1 MDTNKKFLIT
11 INREYGSGGHAIG
24 SLLAQRL
31 GVKLIDKQLLKAV
44 AEKFGISEL
53 DAERLENKRPSWWE
67 DFAMFYKRFISVN
80 PYEEGTQAEIT
91 SRQLFYAQAS
101 AMREIVA
108 KESCV
113 IIGRCAFDI
122 FKDEPNSLRLFVYA
136 PMEKRVERIVSRYHC
151 SDAEA
156 RQRIA
161 DSDYQRQLY
170 TKTFTGK
177 EVFDARNY
185 DLTLNVGNTGVNG
198 AVEFL
203 IKNL

>member
-1 MDTNKKFLIT
+1 MDTKKKFLIT

-80 PYEEGTQAEIT
+80 PYEEGIQP
-91 SRQLFYAQAS
+91 
-101 AMREIVA
+101 
-108 KESCV
+108 V

-122 FKDEPNSLRLFVYA
+122 FKNEPNSLRLFVHA

-185 DLTLNVGNTGVNG
+185 DFTMNVGNIGVNG

-203 IKNL
+203 MRIL